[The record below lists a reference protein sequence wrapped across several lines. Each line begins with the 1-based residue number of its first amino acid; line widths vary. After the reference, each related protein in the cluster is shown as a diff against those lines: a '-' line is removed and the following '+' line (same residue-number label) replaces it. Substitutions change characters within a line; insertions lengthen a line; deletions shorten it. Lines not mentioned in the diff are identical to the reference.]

1 MMKLEVWDRA
11 RREVVWRR
19 KSERKVIYVV
29 EIPLAAM
36 AAGEWLRKNV
46 SRTSDG
52 QKLNKIV

>member
-1 MMKLEVWDRA
+1 MKLEVWDRA

-36 AAGEWLRKNV
+36 AAGE
-46 SRTSDG
+46 
-52 QKLNKIV
+52 